1 MRVRVEGK
9 VRVETKVKV
18 RVRGE
23 VRVRILVRWERG
35 LRPNRCRASLL
46 LAVCLSTKLSVCLDA
61 PAALAHIVWRAEDDG
76 DALVHVLRHLVRVRV
91 RVGVRV
97 RVRVR
102 VGVRVG
108 VRVKVRVRVREAV
121 VAVQGIGGVAC
132 RIGGHGVAEAGVPG

>member
-1 MRVRVEGK
+1 M
-9 VRVETKVKV
+9 KVKV

-23 VRVRILVRWERG
+23 VRVRILVRRERG

-46 LAVCLSTKLSVCLDA
+46 LAVCLSTKLSICLDA

-108 VRVKVRVRVREAV
+108 VRVKVRVRVSLRHQVHDARLAGGREATRLLDEV
-121 VAVQGIGGVAC
+121 KDQG
-132 RIGGHGVAEAGVPG
+132 